1 MIDCEPR
8 AHTCGAGER
17 ACNAGSTRV
26 KRAARWSPTVP
37 RRGSRCGQDIPA
49 ERATRADECRMGD
62 AEVSYVPPPP
72 SPPATRLRAWGGD
85 GGDAHT
91 CGCVCCGDGA
101 SADATVAS
109 AHIATVHSSVVARA
123 LPRGILEAC
132 GNEPVLATRRKPA
145 PAVKAAGASSQER
158 KRRCGESPRR
168 TLDCACPSGG
178 LEVVG
183 FRASGAPFSA
193 GWRAQRVWSMWPRWH
208 GGACVDPA
216 RRNGVGG

>member
-1 MIDCEPR
+1 MQRRQHPCEARRSMVTHGVAHAAAKTSRLSAQPAQTSAAWVMRRCRTSLRPR
-8 AHTCGAGER
+8 LHR
-17 ACNAGSTRV
+17 QRV
-26 KRAARWSPTVP
+26 SVH
-37 RRGSRCGQDIPA
+37 G
-49 ERATRADECRMGD
+49 
-62 AEVSYVPPPP
+62 
-72 SPPATRLRAWGGD
+72 GGD

-91 CGCVCCGDGA
+91 CGCVWCGDGA